1 MTVKQLERR
10 VGTLEKRVA
19 RLERKPRSGNGG
31 KARQV
36 ESNHKPTTK
45 SDDTLR
51 FAPDAQK
58 SIDIARRAG
67 LLAELPPE
75 AKVRAARWRA
85 LPEEEQKR
93 ISDEFFNLKLDKS
106 LSHVMFSGQRWCY
119 PTPKSRFRFSGTA
132 SG

>member
-67 LLAELPPE
+67 LLAELPPA
-75 AKVRAARWRA
+75 AKARAARWRA
-85 LPEEEQKR
+85 LPEEEKNR
-93 ISDEFFNLKLDKS
+93 ISAEFFNLKLDKS
-106 LSHVMFSGQRWCY
+106 LSDIIIENR
-119 PTPKSRFRFSGTA
+119 R
-132 SG
+132 